1 MIIHI
6 YIYQISYYLMCISI
20 YNDNSTNGSFEPR
33 LWLSDSRLVVPPGPC
48 HGAGSVSARHA
59 GATPRAP
66 AWRKKF
72 GDLTRHAMWMLRG

>member
-1 MIIHI
+1 
-6 YIYQISYYLMCISI
+6 MCIYI
-20 YNDNSTNGSFEPR
+20 YNDNYIYIMITQQMVRSNHVCG
-33 LWLSDSRLVVPPGPC
+33 LCHNRLVVPPGPC

-66 AWRKKF
+66 QRSN